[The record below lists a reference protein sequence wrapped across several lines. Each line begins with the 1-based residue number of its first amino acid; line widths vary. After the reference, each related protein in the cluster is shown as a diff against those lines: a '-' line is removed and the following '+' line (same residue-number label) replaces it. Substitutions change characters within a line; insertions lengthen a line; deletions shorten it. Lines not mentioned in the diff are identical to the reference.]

1 MRKRNILSL
10 AGAAGVATLSYMLKD
25 KSRRDN
31 VKNKFNNIK
40 KSFKKQDTGLPIEE
54 AGGDPGK
61 DNIENADMVAEG
73 SQFGGVNYYNK
84 VKNEELFK

>member
-40 KSFKKQDTGLPIEE
+40 KSFKKQDTGLPMKKQ
-54 AGGDPGK
+54 GGILVK
-61 DNIENADMVAEG
+61 IILRMLIWLQKVLNL
-73 SQFGGVNYYNK
+73 GG
-84 VKNEELFK
+84 